1 MCRASVSVSTSPVC
15 PAAVSA
21 APLAHPAPAA
31 AADGGAAPPP
41 ATGWHPTRLLWVLCA
56 WLVTVGNLPL
66 WLALGQLPELSAA
79 RLGLLVPLLSGIL
92 GTALAA
98 LLGLLV
104 WPRWLKPVGLV
115 LLLTVTSSSYFMLSY
130 GVVIDPTMVANT
142 LQTDAR
148 EVRDLLSLNMLGALL
163 VGVVLP
169 GVWWWRQPVRRVPGL
184 RLAWQQS
191 ALSLL
196 AVLLSAGL
204 FWLAFQDLAS
214 LMRNHK
220 PLRYMINPFNTL
232 YALGRASVGQA
243 AQAQTPLQPLG
254 LDAQAATASG
264 PDAAPLIV
272 LVVGETARAANFGLQ
287 GYERDTTPRLRAL
300 QAQGDLVYFSNVSSC
315 GTNTQTSVPCMFSH
329 LGRTDFS
336 DNRDR
341 HENVLDVLQRAGLA
355 VLWLDNQSGCKG
367 VCERVP
373 NASTRSLDVPD
384 WCHDGECHDEIMLHG
399 LNARLAEL
407 PAERR
412 AKGTVVVLHQMGS
425 HGPAYY
431 LRTPA
436 AHKAFTPECAS
447 NTLQNCDPAA
457 LRNSYDN
464 TIRYTD
470 HFLAQTVAWLQQ
482 QHQPG
487 ALLYVSDHGESLG
500 ENGLYLHGMP
510 YAMAPS
516 EQTHVPML
524 TWLSPAF
531 QQQRGVTADC
541 LRPQA
546 GQALSHDHLFHS
558 LLGLSGVQTQVRQPA
573 LDIFGA
579 CQNRAP

>member
-1 MCRASVSVSTSPVC
+1 MSTSPVC

-184 RLAWQQS
+184 RLAWQQG

-329 LGRTDFS
+329 LGRADFS

-510 YAMAPS
+510 YAMAPR

-524 TWLSPAF
+524 AWLSPAF

-558 LLGLSGVQTQVRQPA
+558 LLGLSGVQTQARQPA

>member
-1 MCRASVSVSTSPVC
+1 MSISSPSVPSS
-15 PAAVSA
+15 SA
-21 APLAHPAPAA
+21 APTPTTA
-31 AADGGAAPPP
+31 
-41 ATGWHPTRLLWVLCA
+41 GWHPTHLLWVLCA
-56 WLVTVGNLPL
+56 WLVTAGNLPL
-66 WLALGQLPELSAA
+66 WLALWRLPEVSAA
-79 RLGLLVPLLSGIL
+79 RMGLLVPLLSGVL
-92 GTALAA
+92 CCALAA

-104 WPRWLKPVGLV
+104 WPRWLKPVGLA
-115 LLLTVTSSSYFMLSY
+115 LLLTVTASSYFMLSY
-130 GVVIDPTMVANT
+130 GVVIDPSMMTNT

-169 GVWWWRQPVRRVPGL
+169 GIWWWRQPVRQVPKL
-184 RLAWQQS
+184 RLAWQQG
-191 ALSLL
+191 AASLL

-220 PLRYMINPFNTL
+220 HLRYMINPFNTV
-232 YALGRASVGQA
+232 YALGRASVGEA

-254 LDAQAATASG
+254 EDAQAATVTT
-264 PDAAPLIV
+264 PDTAPLLV

-287 GYERDTTPRLRAL
+287 GYDRDTTPRLKAL
-300 QAQGDLVYFSNVSSC
+300 QTQGDLVYFNHVSSC

-336 DNRDR
+336 DNRNR
-341 HENVLDVLQRAGLA
+341 HENMLDVLQRAGLA

-367 VCERVP
+367 VCDRVP
-373 NASTRSLDVPD
+373 NASTRSLNVPE
-384 WCHDGECHDEIMLHG
+384 WCHDGECYDEIMLHG
-399 LNARLAEL
+399 LKERLAEL

-431 LRTPA
+431 LRTPPK
-436 AHKAFTPECAS
+436 HKAFTPECAS

-482 QHQPG
+482 QHQPS

-524 TWLSPAF
+524 TWLSPAW
-531 QQQRGVTADC
+531 QQQRHLPVAC
-541 LRPQA
+541 LRQQA
-546 GQALSHDHLFHS
+546 GQPLSHDHLFHS
-558 LLGLSGVQTQVRQPA
+558 VLGLMGVRTQVHQTA
-573 LDIFGA
+573 LDMFSA
-579 CQNRAP
+579 CQNRAL

>member
-1 MCRASVSVSTSPVC
+1 MSTSPVC

-104 WPRWLKPVGLV
+104 WPRWLKPVGLL

-329 LGRTDFS
+329 LGRADFS

>member
-1 MCRASVSVSTSPVC
+1 MSTSPVC

-184 RLAWQQS
+184 RLAWQQG

-558 LLGLSGVQTQVRQPA
+558 LLGLSGVQTQARQPA

>member
-1 MCRASVSVSTSPVC
+1 MSTSPVC
-15 PAAVSA
+15 PTAVSA

-399 LNARLAEL
+399 LKERLAEL

-487 ALLYVSDHGESLG
+487 ALLYLSDHGESLG

>member
-1 MCRASVSVSTSPVC
+1 MSTSPVC

>member
-1 MCRASVSVSTSPVC
+1 MSTSPVC

-169 GVWWWRQPVRRVPGL
+169 GVWWWRQPVRRVPGR

-329 LGRTDFS
+329 LGRTDFG
-336 DNRDR
+336 DRRDR

-436 AHKAFTPECAS
+436 AHKAFMPECAS

-457 LRNSYDN
+457 VRNSYDN

>member
-1 MCRASVSVSTSPVC
+1 MSTSPVC

-169 GVWWWRQPVRRVPGL
+169 GVWWWRQPVRRVPAR
-184 RLAWQQS
+184 RLAWQQG

-431 LRTPA
+431 LRTPPQ
-436 AHKAFTPECAS
+436 HKAFTPECAS
-447 NTLQNCDPAA
+447 STLQDCDPAA

-482 QHQPG
+482 QPQPG

-510 YAMAPS
+510 YAMAPR

-524 TWLSPAF
+524 AWLSPAF